1 MNFDATKSMSA
12 TQRMAAFVSTS
23 NGSASA
29 ARTIGHAVKPSAESV
44 QQAAQKLETHMHGID
59 SALEFRV
66 DDATG
71 TTVVTVRDKVS
82 GDVIRQI
89 PTEEALW
96 LAENLDKISSALL
109 RTSA

>member
-1 MNFDATKSMSA
+1 MT
-12 TQRMAAFVSTS
+12 AFASTS
-23 NGSASA
+23 NGNAASRA
-29 ARTIGHAVKPSAESV
+29 STHPAVKPPAEAL
-44 QQAAQKLETHMHGID
+44 QQAVQKLEVHMLGIG

-66 DDATG
+66 DDNTG
-71 TTVVTVRDKVS
+71 TTVVTVRDKES

-89 PTEEALW
+89 PSEEALW